1 MRKQIAAANWKMNLT
16 LQQAET
22 LIDELLA
29 IPHDLSENQSAIF
42 GVPFPYLTAINNKL
56 TGRKNV
62 FVSAQNCYNKKSGAI
77 ANAGSILMKAMLCL
91 PKK

>member
-29 IPHDLSENQSAIF
+29 IPHELEDNQSS
-42 GVPFPYLTAINNKL
+42 IN
-56 TGRKNV
+56 
-62 FVSAQNCYNKKSGAI
+62 VSACCRVKFIFQLAAAI
-77 ANAGSILMKAMLCL
+77 CL
-91 PKK
+91 RMCCFWG